1 MKSRVISFRVNEDVL
16 NLIERI
22 CERDGVSKNELLSDI
37 ISSNL
42 NMQINSGNLTDLE
55 KLLVKLKSIVMHDY
69 NPYTDTDTPCIIKG
83 TEEDGEYEGKLQIL
97 VGDDTLIREK
107 NGKFYI
113 FDLHNENDEPVWMN
127 EKEVLDFY
135 AGQNLAYEFPMWEHH
150 SYQFIRGFV
159 DVAESLLNSL
169 KENLETNKK

>member
-37 ISSNL
+37 ISSNF
-42 NMQINSGNLTDLE
+42 NMQINSGNLTDLD
-55 KLLVKLKSIVMHDY
+55 KLLVKLKSIVMHQYDDY
-69 NPYTDTDTPCIIKG
+69 TKLNLPCIIKG
-83 TEEDGEYEGKLQIL
+83 TEDDGEYEGKLQIF
-97 VGDDTLIREK
+97 VGDDTLIREN

-113 FDLHNENDEPVWMN
+113 FDLHNTNDEPVWMN

-135 AGQNLAYEFPMWEHH
+135 AGQNLAYEFPMWEHN

-159 DVAESLLNSL
+159 DVAESLLSSL
-169 KENLETNKK
+169 QENLETNKK

>member
-69 NPYTDTDTPCIIKG
+69 NPYTDTDTPCIITG

-113 FDLHNENDEPVWMN
+113 FDLHYENDEPVWMN
-127 EKEVLDFY
+127 EQEVLDFY
-135 AGQNLAYEFPMWEHH
+135 AGQNLAYEFPMWEQH

-159 DVAESLLNSL
+159 DVAESLLSSL
-169 KENLETNKK
+169 QEKLNEIK